1 MVTGIDVVLPT
12 TGRRTL
18 ERALDSVRSQ
28 TLEPRRIFIV
38 DDSGAS
44 AASRLVLRQGE
55 HLLTTSGGE
64 GAGASRERGRIAGTS
79 PLIAYLDDD
88 DWWERD
94 KLEVQVSRL
103 GAGWADL
110 SFTRVFFHRADGRI
124 RILPRQPPPPLT
136 DDIPNY
142 LLERP
147 RLLHGDGYIQS
158 SSLVVRRNSRADLA
172 WRPLMKHEDWDLLMR
187 AAATGARFDFCDQ
200 PLVHVQQGSR
210 GSLSMVRDWVMS
222 VDWLS
227 EHEANLSRRAV
238 GDFTAVEVLRGAL
251 ASRDAGGVRTAVR
264 MLRANR
270 PHAAA
275 LMVGVSGLLK
285 RRQSR
290 ASGARANRALP
301 GPAPRGPWVGSQQDA
316 RRGR

>member
-1 MVTGIDVVLPT
+1 VVTGIDVVLPT
-12 TGRRTL
+12 IGRQTL

-28 TLEPRRIFIV
+28 TLEPRRLFIV

-44 AASRLVLRQGE
+44 AASRLALRQDE
-55 HLLTTSGGE
+55 HLLATSGGE

-88 DWWERD
+88 DWWEPD
-94 KLEVQVSRL
+94 KLEVQASRL
-103 GAGWADL
+103 GTGRADI

-124 RILPRQPPPPLT
+124 RTLPRQPPPPLT

-158 SSLVVRRNSRADLA
+158 STLMVRRNSGADLA

-200 PLVHVQQGSR
+200 PLVHIQQGSL

-227 EHEANLSRRAV
+227 EHKANLSRRAV
-238 GDFTAVEVLRGAL
+238 GDFIAVEVLRGAL
-251 ASRDAGGVRTAVR
+251 ASRDAEGVRTAVR
-264 MLRANR
+264 MLRGNR

-275 LMVGVSGLLK
+275 LIVGISGLLK

-301 GPAPRGPWVGSQQDA
+301 GSASGGAWLGSQDG